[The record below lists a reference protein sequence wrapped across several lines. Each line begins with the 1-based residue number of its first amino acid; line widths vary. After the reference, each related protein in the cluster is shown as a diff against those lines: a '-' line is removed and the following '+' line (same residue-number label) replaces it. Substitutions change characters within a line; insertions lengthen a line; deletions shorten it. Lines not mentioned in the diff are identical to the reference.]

1 MKNIRLRSYKDT
13 GAILVADGLI
23 SVERLKE
30 ATDVQQRAGLSI
42 GRALVELGFIS
53 EWELARAIAKEL
65 GVAFL
70 RLRNLEYR
78 NAANA
83 KIDAAVLNHHRFFV
97 LDTFDGVDTVVV
109 TEPPPVDLLSEIA
122 PVLGEK
128 VFFVVSLISDVERAL
143 QLTAPPAAEPATDAV
158 GATAEEILR
167 GFGS

>member
-23 SVERLKE
+23 TAERLKE
-30 ATDVQQRAGLSI
+30 ASDVQQRAGLSI

-53 EWELARAIAKEL
+53 EWELARAVAKEL

-78 NAANA
+78 NAANS
-83 KIDAAVLNHHRFFV
+83 KIDPALLHHHRFFV
-97 LDTFDGVDTVVV
+97 LDTFEGVDTVVV
-109 TEPPPVDLLSEIA
+109 TEPPPVDLLSDISA
-122 PVLGEK
+122 VLGDK

-143 QLTAPPAAEPATDAV
+143 QLTAPRSTEPVVDAV

-167 GFGS
+167 GFGA